1 MKKFKNWLTFSSLI
15 MLSYSCTKD
24 KVIDKPLNC
33 ETNVTYITD
42 IKPIIDNSCAYS
54 GCHVSSFSNGNYTSY
69 NTMKNSLLSGS
80 FEKWVLRDRQMPPAD
95 APVGKPKTLTEA
107 EIELI
112 TCWKDNGYAEK

>member
-1 MKKFKNWLTFSSLI
+1 
-15 MLSYSCTKD
+15 
-24 KVIDKPLNC
+24 
-33 ETNVTYITD
+33 
-42 IKPIIDNSCAYS
+42 
-54 GCHVSSFSNGNYTSY
+54 
-69 NTMKNSLLSGS
+69 MKNSLLSGS